1 MYSTEGYRRNSPDRN
16 NPYNI
21 IPSNRISMKDVDHPV
36 LGIDEYGNMQ
46 WMIPGEEYQ
55 FKIGRAHV

>member
-36 LGIDEYGNMQ
+36 FMGIDEYGNMQ
-46 WMIPGEEYQ
+46 WMIPGRRIY
-55 FKIGRAHV
+55 I